1 MFEAAAD
8 RHFVASR
15 PFTEMNTFEQK
26 QTARVTGVTH
36 WHEHHSF
43 ADHALKEKTPEKRP
57 HLGRGPVHDMNVEFV
72 RAVAMEWVQNFI
84 F

>member
-1 MFEAAAD
+1 MFEAVAD
-8 RHFVASR
+8 RLLVASR

-26 QTARVTGVTH
+26 QTARVAGVTR
-36 WHEHHSF
+36 WREHHSF
-43 ADHALKEKTPEKRP
+43 AAHALKEKTPEKRP